1 MENEKPNSA
10 LIIGYDSAIG
20 NALYNKLV
28 SAGWHVHATTRR
40 EDQNELIYLDL
51 SSDVSRAIIPKTDV
65 VVICAALTKL
75 SVCRENEGLS
85 HQINVTAPL
94 IIAEKAIQ
102 QGSYVLFLSTLAVFD
117 GERESRT
124 VDEMPIPKSIYGKH
138 KYEAEKLLQNI
149 GKNICVL
156 RITKVVNGSM
166 PLFIN
171 WIKDLKAENGITPFS
186 DMRIAPVLQ
195 DDVIDV
201 IEKLCLGRYEGLY
214 QYSGSRDAS
223 YEEIARYI
231 CERLSKSPNLI
242 NPVNAITV
250 GISEEEIMHYS
261 SMVSDKLCSL
271 INIRVKDPFE
281 IIDTAF
287 FQ

>member
-1 MENEKPNSA
+1 MENVKHSSA

-20 NALYNKLV
+20 NALFTKM
-28 SAGWHVHATTRR
+28 SALNWDVMATTRR
-40 EDQNELIYLDL
+40 NNNENLIYLDL
-51 SSDVSRAIIPKTDV
+51 SEDIKDFDLLETDV
-65 VVICAALTKL
+65 VVICAAQTKL
-75 SVCRENEGLS
+75 SLCRESEARS
-85 HQINVTAPL
+85 YKINVTAPL
-94 IIAEKAIQ
+94 AIAERAISK
-102 QGSYVLFLSTLAVFD
+102 GSFVLFLSTLAVFD
-117 GERESRT
+117 GDKEFRRL
-124 VDEMPIPKSIYGKH
+124 DEIPKPKSVYGKQ
-138 KYEAEKLLQNI
+138 KLEAEKQLQQL
-149 GKNICVL
+149 GGDICIL
-156 RITKVVNGSM
+156 RITKVVNESM
-166 PLFIN
+166 SLIVN
-171 WIKDLKAENGITPFS
+171 WIKNLNEGKIITPFS

-201 IEKLCLGRYEGLY
+201 IEKLCLSRYEGLY